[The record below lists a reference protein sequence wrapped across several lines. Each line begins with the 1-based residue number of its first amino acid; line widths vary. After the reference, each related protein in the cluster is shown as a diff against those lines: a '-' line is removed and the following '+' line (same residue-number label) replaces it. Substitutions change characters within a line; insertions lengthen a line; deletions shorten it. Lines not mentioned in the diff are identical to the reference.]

1 MYILKNAFRNVWRSK
16 GRNILM
22 AIIIFVIA
30 VSLCIGL
37 SIRQAAASARE
48 SALEGMSIT
57 AQISVD
63 RSAMMNNAKGESDG
77 DSDEEMHFDK
87 SSFSGFSDSLS
98 IDELEVYADAST
110 VEDFYYTITSSLDG
124 TDDIEPVTSSS
135 SSADEASSDDSDSDD
150 SSSNSDVP
158 DDIGGGKM
166 NDAGQG
172 GGMSISGNGDFS
184 IIGYS
189 DDDAM
194 TDFLDGTSTIT
205 DGSVFEAGTSD
216 YDCII
221 SEELA
226 TYNSVSVGDTITLA
240 NPNDED
246 ETYDL
251 TVVGIYSTENSSD
264 SNGMSQMFSAA
275 DPSNEIYMSYTALK
289 AIVDNSES
297 VAETTTDDDGNE
309 SSTAVYSQT
318 SGTYVFA
325 SVDDYDVFCEEVY
338 DLGLSEDYTVSST
351 DVSSYEQSLVPLETL
366 STIAGY
372 FLIVII
378 IIGALILVVLNIFS
392 IRERKYEIGVL
403 TAIGMKKAKV
413 AVQFVAEMLIVTLF
427 AVIIGGAVGAVSSV
441 PVANVLLES
450 QVTSTQETS
459 DNQQQAFGREVGGGK
474 GNMGDMSDAE
484 LPDDISGSADSV
496 SSDSSAKGGINS
508 YITEIDSAVN
518 LTVLLELLGIC
529 VLLALIASAVSVTAI
544 MRYDPL
550 KILSNRD

>member
-150 SSSNSDVP
+150 SGSNSDVP

-378 IIGALILVVLNIFS
+378 IIGTLILVVLNIFS

-459 DNQQQAFGREVGGGK
+459 DNQQQAFGIEVGGGK
-474 GNMGDMSDAE
+474 VNMGDMSDAE